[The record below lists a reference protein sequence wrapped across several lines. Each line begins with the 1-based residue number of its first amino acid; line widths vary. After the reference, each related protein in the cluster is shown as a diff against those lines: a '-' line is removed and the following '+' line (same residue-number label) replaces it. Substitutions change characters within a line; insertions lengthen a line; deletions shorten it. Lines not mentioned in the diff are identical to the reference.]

1 MGDFRHA
8 WLLSC
13 SPDTCAMLW
22 AFIKGTGGPSPLVKR
37 RIEMWVNICSTAY
50 LAESVPLRW
59 RKSRKQVYFTYDM
72 GTFGKRSRGEGNK
85 LFLEYSA
92 TRSVQ
97 LPPLPKYEQSLWRC
111 LLPCALQETGMFQR
125 TVDTM
130 PRKCL
135 SYKCCTIKKFFFCS
149 SLALCC
155 SVGQLFWWAENG
167 TLAPC

>member
-1 MGDFRHA
+1 M
-8 WLLSC
+8 
-13 SPDTCAMLW
+13 
-22 AFIKGTGGPSPLVKR
+22 KR